1 MFNSEVMLNAEVMQQ
16 IEDDINLLFIIEFLV
31 IEQEVN
37 EDINL

>member
-1 MFNSEVMLNAEVMQQ
+1 MFNSEVMLDAEVMQQ